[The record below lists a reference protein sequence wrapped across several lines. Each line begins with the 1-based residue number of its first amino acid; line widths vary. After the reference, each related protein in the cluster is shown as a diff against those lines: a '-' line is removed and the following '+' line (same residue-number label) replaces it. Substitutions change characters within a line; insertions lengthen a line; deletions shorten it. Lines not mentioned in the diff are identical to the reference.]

1 MMGIDLISD
10 WAKKADIRF
19 SLDIALEYG
28 RLVNSAIS
36 YFVILIPGFFCRYIW
51 HSLLYIIGTKTN
63 ASSFFSDRTIV
74 RSMKKK
80 TKRKFKGN
88 ARVKKIF

>member
-1 MMGIDLISD
+1 MVGPLRTEISH
-10 WAKKADIRF
+10 
-19 SLDIALEYG
+19 ET
-28 RLVNSAIS
+28 
-36 YFVILIPGFFCRYIW
+36 
-51 HSLLYIIGTKTN
+51 IGTKTN

-74 RSMKKK
+74 RIMKKK